1 VVRHRYPVKKSSD
14 KDLSIPRQGRGRPT
28 DYADELADIICE
40 KIITGLSVR
49 KIGDMEDMPCEDSIY
64 TWLSQHEYFS
74 EKYEKDCQ
82 HRTNKFMEECVELA
96 DTLSDGVTFLGLDGR
111 LYERI
116 EVLQLTVQER
126 AEAGLVAIGLTTE
139 LINKRKLQIE
149 TRMKAAARMHR
160 KKWGDRSEVDV
171 TTKGEKLPAGGLDAE
186 ILADAMR
193 MFKESL

>member
-1 VVRHRYPVKKSSD
+1 MEKKTTEVAT
-14 KDLSIPRQGRGRPT
+14 PERGRGRPT
-28 DYADELADIICE
+28 DYYDEIADIICE
-40 KIITGLSVR
+40 RIITGLSVR
-49 KIGDMEDMPCEDSIY
+49 KIGDMEDMPCEDTIY
-64 TWLSQHEYFS
+64 TWLAKHEYFS
-74 EKYEKDCQ
+74 EKYEKACQ
-82 HRTNKFMEECVELA
+82 HRTDKFMEECVELA
-96 DTLSDGVTFLGLDGR
+96 DTLPDGVMFLGLDGR

-171 TTKGEKLPAGGLDAE
+171 TTKGDKLPAGGLDAVT
-186 ILADAMR
+186 LADAMR